1 MKRLLTRFTCFI
13 ALIGAAHA
21 QIATTTS
28 LVGTV
33 SDSSGKIIAGA
44 KITAVNSETLDTYT
58 AITNQDGNYRIDFV
72 RVGTYNVS
80 AEFAGFA
87 RLQHTG
93 SIVTINQIVR
103 NDFTLHPGS
112 VTGIGFGGSRSSG
125 DQDR

>member
-44 KITAVNSETLDTYT
+44 KITAVNSETLDTYN

-80 AEFAGFA
+80 CEFAGFHAYSIREASSPSIRLCATILRCIRA
-87 RLQHTG
+87 R
-93 SIVTINQIVR
+93 
-103 NDFTLHPGS
+103 
-112 VTGIGFGGSRSSG
+112 
-125 DQDR
+125 